1 MHHFSLSFT
10 IKYSYMAN
18 SNKLSGCHKMKQL
31 LTLISSF
38 LGSHKQQ
45 NTDSVFLQMLFS
57 SI

>member
-1 MHHFSLSFT
+1 
-10 IKYSYMAN
+10 MAN

-45 NTDSVFLQMLFS
+45 NTGSVFLQMLFS